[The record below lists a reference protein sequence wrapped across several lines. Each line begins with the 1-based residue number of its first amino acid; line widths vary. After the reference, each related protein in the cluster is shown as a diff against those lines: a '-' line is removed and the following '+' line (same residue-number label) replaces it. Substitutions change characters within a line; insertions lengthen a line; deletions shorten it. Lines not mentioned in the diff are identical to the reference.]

1 MQLIRSRTQANTS
14 KEVAIILTVQ
24 GKGSITDGDVFIF
37 PTDEE
42 LTGDDINAFITANDD
57 LAKNKY
63 LPAKK
68 MYLGQHQIIDDAKKD
83 HGPDNRLVGNL
94 AHYIVDTYNGFYI
107 GIPPK
112 ITLDNT
118 QDNTLLQ
125 EWNDTNSVQD
135 KLSEI
140 SKQAAIYGRALAF
153 LYQDEDSKTCIAYS
167 SPINSFIVYDDT
179 VAHKAIAFVMY
190 WHDEDNNLTG
200 KVYLKDGIYALDM
213 VRFEGTTGFNPFNEV
228 PAVEFFMNTER
239 QGIFENVET
248 LIDALDKV
256 LSQKANQN
264 EYFDN
269 AYLVLK
275 GLKLDED
282 DDGNPKLDLNGNQII
297 YAPDA
302 DSAQGVAEF
311 LTKPDGDAIQEHLID
326 RLISMIYQ
334 ISMVANLNDEAFSG
348 NSSGVALQYKLLPMR
363 NLAANQDRKFTQSLR
378 SLYKIAFSVGTILP
392 ESKADEWQKL
402 NFAFSRNLPEN
413 ITDEA
418 DAASKLKGLVSDQT
432 MLSTLSFV
440 DDPKAE
446 MKRIADE
453 TAQKAKDAA
462 ANSPSSPDFQ
472 KLLNGGGND
481 DNNDST
487 TDSE

>member
-1 MQLIRSRTQANTS
+1 M
-14 KEVAIILTVQ
+14 AIILTVQ

-37 PTDEE
+37 PVDTAI
-42 LTGDDINAFITANDD
+42 TGDDITNFISANDE
-57 LAKNKY
+57 LARRKY

-68 MYLGQHQIIDDAKKD
+68 MYLGKHKILHEDAKD

-94 AHYIVDTYNGFYI
+94 AHYIVDTYNGFHI

-118 QDNTLLQ
+118 QDNAVLQ

-140 SKQAAIYGRALAF
+140 SKQASIYGRALAF
-153 LYQDEDSKTCIAYS
+153 LYQDENSNTCIAYS
-167 SPINSFIVYDDT
+167 SPINSFIIYDDT

-200 KVYLKDGIYALDM
+200 KVYLKDGIYDLDM
-213 VRFEGTTGFNPFNEV
+213 TRLEGTYGFNPFNEI

-248 LIDALDKV
+248 LINALDKV

-378 SLYKIAFSVGTILP
+378 SLYRIAFSVGTILP

-402 NFAFSRNLPEN
+402 NFTFTRNLPEN

-446 MKRIADE
+446 MKRMTDE
-453 TAQKAKDAA
+453 QNEAVKNALVNNPAA
-462 ANSPSSPDFQ
+462 SDED
-472 KLLNGGGND
+472 KTEGGD
-481 DNNDST
+481 
-487 TDSE
+487 

>member
-1 MQLIRSRTQANTS
+1 M
-14 KEVAIILTVQ
+14 AIILTVQ

-37 PTDEE
+37 PVDTAI
-42 LTGDDINAFITANDD
+42 TGDDITNFISANDE
-57 LAKNKY
+57 LARRKY

-68 MYLGQHQIIDDAKKD
+68 MYLGKHKILHEDAKD

-140 SKQAAIYGRALAF
+140 SKQASIYGRALAF
-153 LYQDEDSKTCIAYS
+153 LYQDENSNTCIAYS
-167 SPINSFIVYDDT
+167 SPINSFIIYDDT

-200 KVYLKDGIYALDM
+200 KVYLKDGIYGLDM
-213 VRFEGTTGFNPFNEV
+213 VRFEGTDGFNPFNEV

-248 LIDALDKV
+248 LINALDKV

-326 RLISMIYQ
+326 RLVSMIYQ

-363 NLAANQDRKFTQSLR
+363 NLAANQDRKFTQALR
-378 SLYKIAFSVGTILP
+378 ELYRIAFSVGTILP
-392 ESKADEWQKL
+392 ESKADDWQKL
-402 NFAFSRNLPEN
+402 NFAFTRNLPEN

-446 MKRIADE
+446 MKRMTDE
-453 TAQKAKDAA
+453 QNEAVKNALVNNPAA
-462 ANSPSSPDFQ
+462 SDED
-472 KLLNGGGND
+472 KTDGGD
-481 DNNDST
+481 
-487 TDSE
+487 

>member
-1 MQLIRSRTQANTS
+1 M
-14 KEVAIILTVQ
+14 AIILTVQ

-37 PTDEE
+37 PVDTAI
-42 LTGDDINAFITANDD
+42 TGDDITNFISANDE
-57 LAKNKY
+57 LARRKY

-68 MYLGQHQIIDDAKKD
+68 MYLGKHKILHEDAKD

-118 QDNTLLQ
+118 QDNTALQ

-153 LYQDEDSKTCIAYS
+153 LYQDEDSNTCIAYS

-179 VAHKAIAFVMY
+179 VAHKSIAFVMY

-200 KVYLKDGIYALDM
+200 KVYLKDGVYSLDM
-213 VRFEGTTGFNPFNEV
+213 VRFEGTAGFNPFNEV

-248 LIDALDKV
+248 LINALDKA

-269 AYLVLK
+269 AYLVIRGMSLP
-275 GLKLDED
+275 ED

-297 YAPDA
+297 YSPDA

-392 ESKADEWQKL
+392 ESKSDDWQKL

-418 DAASKLKGLVSDQT
+418 DAASKLKGIVSDQT

-446 MKRIADE
+446 MKRMTDE
-453 TAQKAKDAA
+453 QNEAVKNALVNNPAA
-462 ANSPSSPDFQ
+462 SDED
-472 KLLNGGGND
+472 KTDGGD
-481 DNNDST
+481 
-487 TDSE
+487 

>member
-1 MQLIRSRTQANTS
+1 M
-14 KEVAIILTVQ
+14 AIILTVQ

-37 PTDEE
+37 PVDTAI
-42 LTGDDINAFITANDD
+42 TGDDITNFISANDE
-57 LAKNKY
+57 LARRKY

-68 MYLGQHQIIDDAKKD
+68 MYLGKHKILHEDAKD

-118 QDNTLLQ
+118 QDNAVLQ

-153 LYQDEDSKTCIAYS
+153 LYQDENSNTCIAYS
-167 SPINSFIVYDDT
+167 SPINSFIIYDDT
-179 VAHKAIAFVMY
+179 VAHKSIAFVMY

-200 KVYLKDGIYALDM
+200 KVYLKDGIYSLDM
-213 VRFEGTTGFNPFNEV
+213 VRFEGTDGFNPFNEV

-248 LIDALDKV
+248 LINALDKV

-363 NLAANQDRKFTQSLR
+363 NLAANQDRKFTQALR
-378 SLYKIAFSVGTILP
+378 ELYRIAFSVGTILP
-392 ESKADEWQKL
+392 ESKADDWQKL
-402 NFAFSRNLPEN
+402 NFAFTRNLPEN

-446 MKRIADE
+446 MKRMTDE
-453 TAQKAKDAA
+453 QNEAVKNALVNNPAA
-462 ANSPSSPDFQ
+462 SDED
-472 KLLNGGGND
+472 KTDGGD
-481 DNNDST
+481 
-487 TDSE
+487 

>member
-1 MQLIRSRTQANTS
+1 M
-14 KEVAIILTVQ
+14 AIILTVQ

-37 PTDEE
+37 PVDTAI
-42 LTGDDINAFITANDD
+42 TGDDITNFISANDE
-57 LAKNKY
+57 LARRKY

-68 MYLGQHQIIDDAKKD
+68 MYLGKHKILHEDAKD

-94 AHYIVDTYNGFYI
+94 AHYIVGTYSGFYI

-118 QDNTLLQ
+118 QDNTALQ

-153 LYQDEDSKTCIAYS
+153 LYQDEDSNTCIAYS

-200 KVYLKDGIYALDM
+200 KVYLKDGIYSLDM
-213 VRFEGTTGFNPFNEV
+213 VRFEGTAGFNPFSEI

-269 AYLVLK
+269 AYLVIRGMSLP
-275 GLKLDED
+275 ED

-297 YAPDA
+297 YSPDA
-302 DSAQGVAEF
+302 DSTNGVAEF

-453 TAQKAKDAA
+453 TAKKAKDAA

>member
-1 MQLIRSRTQANTS
+1 M
-14 KEVAIILTVQ
+14 AIILTVQ

-37 PTDEE
+37 PVDTAI
-42 LTGDDINAFITANDD
+42 TGDDITNFISANDE
-57 LAKNKY
+57 LARSKY
-63 LPAKK
+63 IPAKK
-68 MYLGQHQIIDDAKKD
+68 MYLGDHEIIHEDAKD

-112 ITLDNT
+112 ITLDST
-118 QDNTLLQ
+118 QDNAMLQ

-140 SKQAAIYGRALAF
+140 SKQASIYGRALAF
-153 LYQDEDSKTCIAYS
+153 LYQDEDSNTCIAYS

-200 KVYLKDGIYALDM
+200 KVYLKDGIYGLDM
-213 VRFEGTTGFNPFNEV
+213 VRFEGTAGFNPFNEV

-248 LIDALDKV
+248 LINALDKV

-275 GLKLDED
+275 GLQLAEDEN
-282 DDGNPKLDLNGNQII
+282 GNPTLDLNGNQII

-302 DSAQGVAEF
+302 DSANGTAEF

-363 NLAANQDRKFTQSLR
+363 NLAANQDRKFTQALR
-378 SLYKIAFSVGTILP
+378 SLYKIAFSIGTILP
-392 ESKADEWQKL
+392 ESKADEWQNL
-402 NFAFSRNLPEN
+402 SFAFSRNLPEN

-440 DDPKAE
+440 DDPKTE
-446 MKRIADE
+446 MQRIADE
-453 TAQKAKDAA
+453 TAQKVKDAA
-462 ANSPSSPDFQ
+462 TNSPSSPDFQ
-472 KLLNGGGND
+472 KYLNGGDTDGE
-481 DNNDST
+481 DNG
-487 TDSE
+487 E

>member
-1 MQLIRSRTQANTS
+1 M
-14 KEVAIILTVQ
+14 AIILTVQ

-118 QDNTLLQ
+118 QDNAVLQ

-140 SKQAAIYGRALAF
+140 SKQASIYGRALAF
-153 LYQDEDSKTCIAYS
+153 LYQDENSNTCIAYS
-167 SPINSFIVYDDT
+167 SPINSFIIYDDT

-213 VRFEGTTGFNPFNEV
+213 VRFEGTAGFNPFNDI

-269 AYLVLK
+269 AYLVIRGMSLP
-275 GLKLDED
+275 ED

-297 YAPDA
+297 YSPDA
-302 DSAQGVAEF
+302 DSTNGVAEF

-392 ESKADEWQKL
+392 ESKADDWQKL
-402 NFAFSRNLPEN
+402 NFAFTRNLPEN
-413 ITDEA
+413 IIDEA

-446 MKRIADE
+446 LKRIADE
-453 TAQKAKDAA
+453 TAKKAKDAA
-462 ANSPSSPDFQ
+462 TNSPSNADFQ

-481 DNNDST
+481 DNNEST

>member
-1 MQLIRSRTQANTS
+1 M
-14 KEVAIILTVQ
+14 AIILTVQ

-37 PTDEE
+37 PVDTAI
-42 LTGDDINAFITANDD
+42 TGDDITNFISANDE
-57 LAKNKY
+57 LARRKY

-68 MYLGQHQIIDDAKKD
+68 MYLGKHKILHEDAKD

-118 QDNTLLQ
+118 QDNAVLQ

-153 LYQDEDSKTCIAYS
+153 LYQDENSNTCIAYS
-167 SPINSFIVYDDT
+167 SPINSFIIYDDT

-200 KVYLKDGIYALDM
+200 KVYMKDGIYGLDM
-213 VRFEGTTGFNPFNEV
+213 VRFEGTDGFNPFNEV

-248 LIDALDKV
+248 LINALDKV

-363 NLAANQDRKFTQSLR
+363 NLAANQDRKFTQALR
-378 SLYKIAFSVGTILP
+378 ELYRIAFSVGTILP
-392 ESKADEWQKL
+392 ESKADDWQKL
-402 NFAFSRNLPEN
+402 NFAFTRNLPEN

-446 MKRIADE
+446 MKRMTDE
-453 TAQKAKDAA
+453 QNEAVKNALVNNPAA
-462 ANSPSSPDFQ
+462 SDED
-472 KLLNGGGND
+472 KTDGGD
-481 DNNDST
+481 
-487 TDSE
+487 

>member
-1 MQLIRSRTQANTS
+1 M
-14 KEVAIILTVQ
+14 AIILTVQ

-37 PTDEE
+37 PVDTAI
-42 LTGDDINAFITANDD
+42 TGDDITNFISANDE
-57 LAKNKY
+57 LARRKY

-68 MYLGQHQIIDDAKKD
+68 MYLGKHKILNEDAKD

-118 QDNTLLQ
+118 QDNAVLQ

-140 SKQAAIYGRALAF
+140 
-153 LYQDEDSKTCIAYS
+153 AYS
-167 SPINSFIVYDDT
+167 SPINSFLIYDDT
-179 VAHKAIAFVMY
+179 VAHKAVAFVMY
-190 WHDEDNNLTG
+190 WHDDNNNLTG
-200 KVYLKDGIYALDM
+200 KVYMKDGIYGLDM
-213 VRFEGTTGFNPFNEV
+213 VRFEGTDGFNPFNEV

-378 SLYKIAFSVGTILP
+378 ELYKIAFSVGTILP
-392 ESKADEWQKL
+392 ESKSDDWQKL
-402 NFAFSRNLPEN
+402 NFAFTRNLPEN

>member
-1 MQLIRSRTQANTS
+1 M
-14 KEVAIILTVQ
+14 AIILTVQ

-37 PTDEE
+37 PVDTAI
-42 LTGDDINAFITANDD
+42 TGDDITNFISANDE
-57 LAKNKY
+57 LARRKY

-68 MYLGQHQIIDDAKKD
+68 MYLGKHKILHEDAKD

-118 QDNTLLQ
+118 QDNAVLQ

-153 LYQDEDSKTCIAYS
+153 LYQDENSNTCIAYS
-167 SPINSFIVYDDT
+167 SPINSFIIYDDT
-179 VAHKAIAFVMY
+179 VAHKSIAFVMY

-213 VRFEGTTGFNPFNEV
+213 VRFEGIDGFNPFNEV

-269 AYLVLK
+269 AYLVIK

-363 NLAANQDRKFTQSLR
+363 NLAANQDRKFTQALR
-378 SLYKIAFSVGTILP
+378 ELYRIAFSVGTILP
-392 ESKADEWQKL
+392 ESKADDWQKL
-402 NFAFSRNLPEN
+402 NFAFTRNLPEN

-446 MKRIADE
+446 MKRMTDE
-453 TAQKAKDAA
+453 QNEAVKNALVNNPAA
-462 ANSPSSPDFQ
+462 SDED
-472 KLLNGGGND
+472 KTDGGD
-481 DNNDST
+481 
-487 TDSE
+487 

>member
-1 MQLIRSRTQANTS
+1 
-14 KEVAIILTVQ
+14 VAIILTVQ

-37 PTDEE
+37 PVDTAITGNDVTNFISTNDE
-42 LTGDDINAFITANDD
+42 
-57 LAKNKY
+57 LARSKY
-63 LPAKK
+63 IPAKK
-68 MYLGQHQIIDDAKKD
+68 MYLGDHEILHEDSKD

-118 QDNTLLQ
+118 QDNAALQ

-140 SKQAAIYGRALAF
+140 SKQASIYGRAIAF
-153 LYQDEDSKTCIAYS
+153 LYQDENSKTCIAYS

-200 KVYLKDGIYALDM
+200 KVYLKDGIYSLDM
-213 VRFEGTTGFNPFNEV
+213 VHFEGTEGFNPFNEV

-248 LIDALDKV
+248 LINALDKV

-275 GLKLDED
+275 GLQLAEDEN
-282 DDGNPKLDLNGNQII
+282 GNPTLDLNGNQII

-302 DSAQGVAEF
+302 DSANGTAEF

-392 ESKADEWQKL
+392 ESKSDDWQKL

-418 DAASKLKGLVSDQT
+418 DAASKLKSLVSDQT

-446 MKRIADE
+446 MQRIADE
-453 TAQKAKDAA
+453 IAKKAKDAA
-462 ANSPSSPDFQ
+462 TNSPSSPDFQ
-472 KLLNGGGND
+472 KFLNGGGSDGND
-481 DNNDST
+481 D
-487 TDSE
+487 SE

>member
-1 MQLIRSRTQANTS
+1 
-14 KEVAIILTVQ
+14 
-24 GKGSITDGDVFIF
+24 
-37 PTDEE
+37 
-42 LTGDDINAFITANDD
+42 
-57 LAKNKY
+57 
-63 LPAKK
+63 
-68 MYLGQHQIIDDAKKD
+68 
-83 HGPDNRLVGNL
+83 
-94 AHYIVDTYNGFYI
+94 
-107 GIPPK
+107 
-112 ITLDNT
+112 
-118 QDNTLLQ
+118 
-125 EWNDTNSVQD
+125 
-135 KLSEI
+135 
-140 SKQAAIYGRALAF
+140 
-153 LYQDEDSKTCIAYS
+153 
-167 SPINSFIVYDDT
+167 
-179 VAHKAIAFVMY
+179 
-190 WHDEDNNLTG
+190 
-200 KVYLKDGIYALDM
+200 
-213 VRFEGTTGFNPFNEV
+213 
-228 PAVEFFMNTER
+228 
-239 QGIFENVET
+239 
-248 LIDALDKV
+248 
-256 LSQKANQN
+256 
-264 EYFDN
+264 
-269 AYLVLK
+269 
-275 GLKLDED
+275 
-282 DDGNPKLDLNGNQII
+282 
-297 YAPDA
+297 
-302 DSAQGVAEF
+302 
-311 LTKPDGDAIQEHLID
+311 HLID

-453 TAQKAKDAA
+453 TAKKAKDAA

>member
-1 MQLIRSRTQANTS
+1 M
-14 KEVAIILTVQ
+14 VIILTVQ

-37 PTDEE
+37 PAGTAIA
-42 LTGDDINAFITANDD
+42 GDDITSFISANDE
-57 LAKNKY
+57 LAYSKY
-63 LPAKK
+63 IPAKK
-68 MYLGQHQIIDDAKKD
+68 MYLGKHKILHEDAKD

-118 QDNTLLQ
+118 NDNTALQ
-125 EWNDTNSVQD
+125 EWNNINSVQD

-140 SKQAAIYGRALAF
+140 SKQASIYGRAIAF
-153 LYQDEDSKTCIAYS
+153 LYQDEESKTCIAYS
-167 SPINSFIVYDDT
+167 SPINSFIIYDDT
-179 VAHKAIAFVMY
+179 VAHKAVAFVMY

-200 KVYLKDGIYALDM
+200 KVYLKDGIYSLDM
-213 VRFEGTTGFNPFNEV
+213 VRFEGAEGFNPFNEV

-239 QGIFENVET
+239 QGIFENVKT

-269 AYLVLK
+269 AYLVIK
-275 GLKLDED
+275 GMALAEDE
-282 DDGNPKLDLNGNQII
+282 DGNPKLDLNGNQII
-297 YAPDA
+297 YSPDA
-302 DSAQGVAEF
+302 ESASGEAEF

-326 RLISMIYQ
+326 RLVSMIYQ

-378 SLYKIAFSVGTILP
+378 ELYKIAFSVGTILP
-392 ESKADEWQKL
+392 ENKADEWQNL

-413 ITDEA
+413 VTDEA
-418 DAASKLKGLVSDQT
+418 DAASKLKGIVSDQT

-440 DDPKAE
+440 DDPKSE
-446 MKRIADE
+446 MQRIADE
-453 TAQKAKDAA
+453 IAQKAKDAA

-472 KLLNGGGND
+472 KFISGGGEYG
-481 DNNDST
+481 NNDS
-487 TDSE
+487 E